1 MSITVRHQRFKVRL
15 DKRKFYQIF
24 ELDFRQDKKAFS
36 PIFKGTDY
44 HYHLPETD
52 KNSYPKYEIQ
62 RIRCIPGTHELSS
75 KNWLLIETRFAGFI
89 FFIIEK
95 VNIFPIVN

>member
-1 MSITVRHQRFKVRL
+1 MSITVIHERFKVNL

-24 ELDFRQDKKAFS
+24 ELDFRQDKKVFS
-36 PIFKGTDY
+36 PIFKGADY
-44 HYHLPETD
+44 NYHLAPKPG

-75 KNWLLIETRFAGFI
+75 KN
-89 FFIIEK
+89 
-95 VNIFPIVN
+95 